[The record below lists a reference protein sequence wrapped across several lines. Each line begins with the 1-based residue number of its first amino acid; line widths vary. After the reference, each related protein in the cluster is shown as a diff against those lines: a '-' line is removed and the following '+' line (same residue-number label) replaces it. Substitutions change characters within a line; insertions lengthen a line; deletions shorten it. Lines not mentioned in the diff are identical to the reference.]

1 MGATVKGCFLK
12 DTFTTTPDS
21 RIWDFSPMR
30 LGAAKTQGN
39 RINRRMIKRPV
50 ICALRTSDRERRA
63 YAILP
68 LGGSQLMILREQPE
82 AMPA

>member
-1 MGATVKGCFLK
+1 MGATAKGCFLE
-12 DTFTTTPDS
+12 DAFTTTPDS
-21 RIWDFSPMR
+21 CIWDFSPMR

-39 RINRRMIKRPV
+39 RINRRMIKRVV
-50 ICALRTSDRERRA
+50 ICALRTSDREGRA

-82 AMPA
+82 AMAA